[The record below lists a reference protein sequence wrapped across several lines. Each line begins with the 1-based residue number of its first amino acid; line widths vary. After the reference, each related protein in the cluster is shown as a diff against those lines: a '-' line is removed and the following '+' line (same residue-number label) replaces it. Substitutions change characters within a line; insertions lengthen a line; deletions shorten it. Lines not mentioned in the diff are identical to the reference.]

1 MDNVKGKT
9 GFGWIELADV
19 EANPT
24 DTDTS
29 RGALAVVGTDLKFW
43 NKSAWVTVKEATSSH
58 VVKYAGEIT
67 MANSATET
75 VATVTGVAETD
86 IVLVTWKVNGDSR
99 TVVSAVPT
107 EDTITI
113 TTSGNTS
120 DTDKL
125 FYQVLRAN

>member
-24 DTDTS
+24 DTNTS
-29 RGALAVVGTDLKFW
+29 RGGLAVVGTDLKFW
-43 NKSAWVTVKEATSSH
+43 NKSEWVSVKEATSSH
-58 VVKYAGEIT
+58 VVKFAGEIT
-67 MANSATET
+67 MADTATET
-75 VATVTGVAETD
+75 VANVEGVEATD
-86 IVLVTWKVNGDSR
+86 IVFVTWKVNGDAR

-113 TTSGNTS
+113 TTSANTS